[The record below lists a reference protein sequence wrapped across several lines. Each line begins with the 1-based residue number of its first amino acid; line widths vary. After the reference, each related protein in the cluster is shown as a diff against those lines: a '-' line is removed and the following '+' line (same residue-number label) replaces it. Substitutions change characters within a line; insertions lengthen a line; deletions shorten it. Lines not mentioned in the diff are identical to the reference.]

1 MNWQE
6 KKRMLSHKNNR
17 SELVFRLGAE
27 ASDSRTQ
34 SGSFCRLKFKARGPQ
49 FLKDLG
55 ALVGPAIEAMCGK
68 PTYQFMIDR
77 NIVIRS
83 EPRQLCFCADEHD
96 EGFIAHL
103 PFGFHSRSS
112 FRASRIDAR
121 SSASPPGN

>member
-1 MNWQE
+1 
-6 KKRMLSHKNNR
+6 MLSHKNNR

-34 SGSFCRLKFKARGPQ
+34 SGSFWQAEIQGARAAILEGPWS
-49 FLKDLG
+49 LG
-55 ALVGPAIEAMCGK
+55 RFGHRGHVWQQ
-68 PTYQFMIDR
+68 TYQFMIDR